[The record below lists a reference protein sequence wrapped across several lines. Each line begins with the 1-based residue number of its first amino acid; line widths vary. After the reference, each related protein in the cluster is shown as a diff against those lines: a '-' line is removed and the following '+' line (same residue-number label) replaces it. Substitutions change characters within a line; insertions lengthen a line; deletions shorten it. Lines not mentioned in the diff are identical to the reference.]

1 MELRENY
8 ENYSFS
14 FRRLMLKP
22 GFLTCYCDGAIN
34 GMLFKSTVKDEFT
47 TELESLT
54 LTVANVSMHY
64 CVACK

>member
-1 MELRENY
+1 
-8 ENYSFS
+8 
-14 FRRLMLKP
+14 MLKP

-34 GMLFKSTVKDEFT
+34 GMLCKSTVKDEFT